1 MKKIIL
7 LVLALALT
15 LSFVACGKNETPDE
29 PDKDNEQNTT
39 DNTDNTDKT
48 EDKTDNTDN
57 TDNTE
62 DKTEAKTWGDATC
75 EEIINTMVSQLDI
88 QIMMPMCMP
97 IAPDTNPLQGL
108 APDGET
114 GEGGIDFADGAVYMP
129 MVSAQRF
136 DMAVFRVKEG
146 ADVNA
151 FVEDLKTRNASQQWI
166 CATPPDFVKV
176 VALGDVVLYLS
187 IDKSLTDGD
196 AIVKAFENPIE
207 IVAPSTGDE
216 IIEDE
221 TVEGD
226 ETVDGENTDGEAELA

>member
-15 LSFVACGKNETPDE
+15 LSFVACGKTETPDE
-29 PDKDNEQNTT
+29 PVKDNEQDT
-39 DNTDNTDKT
+39 
-48 EDKTDNTDN
+48 TDN

-97 IAPDTNPLQGL
+97 ITPDTNILQGL

-136 DMAVFRVKEG
+136 DMAVFRVKAG

-196 AIVKAFENPIE
+196 AIVTAFENPIE
-207 IVAPSTGDE
+207 IVTPSTDDE
-216 IIEDE
+216 IIDDEIIDDEIIDDE
-221 TVEGD
+221 TID
-226 ETVDGENTDGEAELA
+226 ETVDGEITDGEVELA

>member
-15 LSFVACGKNETPDE
+15 LSFVACGKTETPDE
-29 PDKDNEQNTT
+29 PSKDNEQGT
-39 DNTDNTDKT
+39 
-48 EDKTDNTDN
+48 TDN

-62 DKTEAKTWGDATC
+62 DKPEAKTWGDATC

-97 IAPDTNPLQGL
+97 ITPDTNILQGL

-136 DMAVFRVKEG
+136 DMAVFRVKAG

-176 VALGDVVLYLS
+176 VALDDVVLYLS

-196 AIVKAFENPIE
+196 AIVTAFENPIE
-207 IVAPSTGDE
+207 IVTPSTDDE
-216 IIEDE
+216 IIDDEIIDDE
-221 TVEGD
+221 TID
-226 ETVDGENTDGEAELA
+226 ETVDGEITDGEVELA